1 MRSPFVKLSAQP
13 ENLLEALALRS
24 GMVPTPLGDT
34 HVAFMLARTVMV
46 ATKLG
51 LFEALAPQSAT
62 AEQVAQRCQ
71 TSPAATVKMLNTL
84 VHLGYL
90 RLESS
95 HYSLST
101 LARKWVLQDSAQSVY
116 DKMLF
121 QFTEWDMVAGYEDYV
136 RTGQP
141 FRMHET
147 FDNEQWTAYQRGM
160 RAMAG
165 TAAWE
170 VAQRTP
176 VPKRAQDMLDIGGA
190 HGYYSVALC
199 RRHPGLRSVILD
211 LPEAIDEAQHILA
224 KEHMGGRVVHQPGN
238 VLTDDLGEAQWDII
252 FIASLVH
259 HFDEATNRSL
269 TQRIARA
276 LRPGGVIVIQEFMR
290 NQRPRAGDH
299 LGALLDLFFAAT
311 SESGT
316 WSVEEIADWQQAAGL
331 MPHKPIWLRS
341 VPRHAQQVAG
351 KRRQ

>member
-1 MRSPFVKLSAQP
+1 MKLSAQP

-51 LFEALAPQSAT
+51 FFEALAKQP
-62 AEQVAQRCQ
+62 AEACQVAQWCS
-71 TSPAATVKMLNTL
+71 TSPAATTKMLNTL

-90 RLESS
+90 QLARSY
-95 HYSLST
+95 YSLT
-101 LARKWVLQDSAQSVY
+101 ALARKWVLQDSAQSVY

-136 RTGQP
+136 RSGQP

-147 FDNEQWTAYQRGM
+147 FEAEQWAAYQRGM

-170 VAQRTP
+170 VARRTP
-176 VPKRAQDMLDIGGA
+176 VPKRAKDMLDIGGA

-199 RRHPGLRSVILD
+199 RRHTGLRSVILD
-211 LPEAIDEAQHILA
+211 LPEAINEAQHILA
-224 KEHMGGRVVHQPGN
+224 KEQMGGRVVHQPGN
-238 VLTDDLGEAQWDII
+238 VLTNDLGEAQWDVVL
-252 FIASLVH
+252 IASLVH
-259 HFDEATNRSL
+259 HFDEETNRTL
-269 TQRIARA
+269 MQRIARA
-276 LRPGGVIVIQEFMR
+276 LRPGGVLVVQEFMR
-290 NQRPRAGDH
+290 KQRPQVGDH

-316 WSVEEIADWQQAAGL
+316 WSVEEIAEWQRVAGL
-331 MPHKPIWLRS
+331 KPQKPIWLRS
-341 VPRHAQQVAG
+341 VPRHAQQVA
-351 KRRQ
+351 KKSR